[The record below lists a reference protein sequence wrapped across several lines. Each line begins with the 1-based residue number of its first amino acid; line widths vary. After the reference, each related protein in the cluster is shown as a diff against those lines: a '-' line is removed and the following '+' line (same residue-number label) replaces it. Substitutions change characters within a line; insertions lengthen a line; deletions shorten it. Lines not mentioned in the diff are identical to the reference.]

1 MQKPRPFAPASYS
14 ALSSPSPYGG
24 STGGQQDAAEA
35 RRLIIG
41 RGITMSGE
49 IESCDHLI
57 VEGSVEASLKGANLL
72 EISET
77 GVFYGT
83 VEIEQATIAGRFE
96 GDLIVSGRLTVRS
109 TGSVIGSIVYKE
121 LAVEAGA
128 TVDGKI
134 NPISGSA
141 IQGKKKEPKTKNV
154 APRNDNAVDDH
165 ELPLG
170 GQQAVAG

>member
-1 MQKPRPFAPASYS
+1 
-14 ALSSPSPYGG
+14 
-24 STGGQQDAAEA
+24 
-35 RRLIIG
+35 
-41 RGITMSGE
+41 
-49 IESCDHLI
+49 
-57 VEGSVEASLKGANLL
+57 
-72 EISET
+72 
-77 GVFYGT
+77 
-83 VEIEQATIAGRFE
+83 
-96 GDLIVSGRLTVRS
+96 
-109 TGSVIGSIVYKE
+109 VIGSIVYKE